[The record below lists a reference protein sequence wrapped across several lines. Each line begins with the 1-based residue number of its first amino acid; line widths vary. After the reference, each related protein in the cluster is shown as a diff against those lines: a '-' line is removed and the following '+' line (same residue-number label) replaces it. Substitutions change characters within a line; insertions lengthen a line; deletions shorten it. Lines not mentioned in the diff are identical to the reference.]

1 MNHLTNEMQLLR
13 QRVLGFLHCLSLRT
27 QILKGKHQ
35 DLLWCFQWKVID
47 IFNLN
52 RCQTRKSVINI
63 SQDLKHN

>member
-35 DLLWCFQWKVID
+35 DLL
-47 IFNLN
+47 
-52 RCQTRKSVINI
+52 
-63 SQDLKHN
+63 